1 MYAVI
6 ATGGKQYKV
15 QQDDVIDIER
25 LEGEVGAKVTFD
37 EILALGEDGNI
48 ELGSPKMEGAS
59 VEGEIIDQFRGK
71 KLTVFKFK
79 RRKGYQKKQGHR
91 QELTKVRIA
100 AINK

>member
-25 LEGEVGAKVTFD
+25 LEGEVGSKVTFD
-37 EILALGEDGNI
+37 EILAVGEDGKI
-48 ELGSPKMEGAS
+48 ELGSPKMDGAS
-59 VEGEIIDQFRGK
+59 VEAEIIDQFRGK

-79 RRKGYQKKQGHR
+79 RRKGYQRKQGHR